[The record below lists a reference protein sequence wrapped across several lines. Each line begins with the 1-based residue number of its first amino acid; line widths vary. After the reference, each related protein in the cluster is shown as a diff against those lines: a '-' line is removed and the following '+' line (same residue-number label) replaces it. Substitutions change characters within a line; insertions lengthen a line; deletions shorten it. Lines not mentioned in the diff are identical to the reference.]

1 VNDSPRITCSI
12 PHSIVGAVAIA
23 AVALGL
29 AAPSAS
35 ADSNLGSAGGFTY
48 IQSDSVSLSAGE
60 AGLPVA
66 DCPGGTKVV
75 GGGVTPQ
82 SSPAVESRISST
94 YPIDTGDADSKTDNA
109 WEGDVYNV
117 SGAQK
122 AYSAYAI
129 CKRSGPVKYGVKKV
143 TGVPP
148 SGSRTATVKCPE
160 GTRVAGGGLFVGG
173 VPAQGYVNRTYP
185 IDGGDPDS
193 KPDDGWRGRG
203 YNLATGNTNVRA
215 HVTCIDARLRYAL
228 NLGSFTD
235 CPDGTH
241 ATGGGAAIP
250 GSAASSWLNTLYPF
264 AYVTTPPDDGFVNL
278 FNAPPGALATGYA
291 ICK

>member
-1 VNDSPRITCSI
+1 MWSI
-12 PHSIVGAVAIA
+12 PQSILGGALAAVVLGIA
-23 AVALGL
+23 APG
-29 AAPSAS
+29 AS
-35 ADSNLGSAGGFTY
+35 ADNDLGSAGGLTY
-48 IQSDSVSLSAGE
+48 IQSDSVSLNAGE

-66 DCPGGTKVV
+66 DCPAGTKVV

-82 SSPAVESRISST
+82 SSPTAESRINST
-94 YPIDTGDADSKTDNA
+94 YPIDTGDADEKTDDG

-117 SGAQK
+117 SGALK
-122 AYSAYAI
+122 GYSAYAI
-129 CKRSGPVKYGVKKV
+129 CKQSGPVKYRVKNV

-148 SGSRTATVKCPE
+148 SDSKTATVKCPD

-173 VPAQGYVNRTYP
+173 VIAEGYVNRTYP
-185 IDGGDPDS
+185 IDGGDQDT

-203 YNLATGNTNVRA
+203 YNLATGDTNVRA
-215 HVTCIDARLRYAL
+215 HVTCIDARLHYAL

-241 ATGGGAAIP
+241 ATGGGAAIA

-264 AYVTTPPDDGFVNL
+264 AEVTNPPDDGFVNL
-278 FNAPPGALATGYA
+278 FKAPAGALATGYA